1 MNLEQADKILHSNIN
16 KNCYYLFK
24 DKNIVETERNK
35 YQEIL
40 LPRDEDD
47 QIVGFY
53 DMYYEKVDL
62 IIIVDSR
69 DFYDRKFIL
78 DEHNL
83 SIMFA
88 GLTK

>member
-24 DKNIVETERNK
+24 DKIIVETERNK

-40 LPRDEDD
+40 LPKDEDD
-47 QIVGFY
+47 QIVCFY
-53 DMYYEKVDL
+53 DMYYEKADL
-62 IIIVDSR
+62 IIIVASR

-78 DEHNL
+78 YEHNL

>member
-24 DKNIVETERNK
+24 DKIIVETERNK

-40 LPRDEDD
+40 LPKDEDD

-53 DMYYEKVDL
+53 DMYYEKADL

-69 DFYDRKFIL
+69 VFYDRKFIL